1 MQPFRFAIVVFALA
15 CAACSQEKVEFQ
27 APQRA
32 TAAPAAAAQ
41 EAIVLRV
48 GAAASLRE
56 SAEEIGA
63 RFGVVDAATRVEL
76 TFGASSELAAQLR
89 AGAPL
94 DVLLSADEEIPRAL
108 EAEGLATDLRP
119 FAGNRLVVVASA
131 TVADRVKQPADLA
144 GDAVRHL
151 AMPAPAVPIGH
162 YAREWLTRVGL
173 LQAVEARIVQTEN
186 VRATLAAVD
195 AGNADAAIVY
205 ATDARIARSA
215 RVAFELPDAEQPRIL
230 YVALRASATK
240 QPDAAQRFLG
250 FLTSAESASVLQQA
264 GFTSPGAAP
273 AP

>member
-1 MQPFRFAIVVFALA
+1 MHEIRLSIGARVLLALA
-15 CAACSQEKVEFQ
+15 FACSQEKVEFQ
-27 APQRA
+27 APSE
-32 TAAPAAAAQ
+32 PAAAAQ
-41 EAIVLRV
+41 EPIVLRV

-56 SAEEIGA
+56 SVEEIGA
-63 RFGVVDAATRVEL
+63 RFGVVEASTRVEL

-89 AGAPL
+89 AGAPI
-94 DVLLSADEEIPRAL
+94 DVLLSADEEIPRGL

-131 TVADRVKQPADLA
+131 AVAERVKQPADLA
-144 GDAVRHL
+144 GDNVRHL

-162 YAREWLTRVGL
+162 YAREWLGRVGL
-173 LQAVEARIVQTEN
+173 LQTLEPRIVQTEN

-205 ATDARIARSA
+205 ATDARVATSA
-215 RVAFELPDAEQPRIL
+215 RVAFEIPATEQPRIL

-240 QPDAAQRFLG
+240 QPEAAQRFLA
-250 FLTSAESASVLQQA
+250 FLASAEGASVLQQA

>member
-1 MQPFRFAIVVFALA
+1 MQPLRFAIVALA
-15 CAACSQEKVEFQ
+15 FAFAACSQEKVEFQ
-27 APQRA
+27 APPE
-32 TAAPAAAAQ
+32 PAAGT
-41 EAIVLRV
+41 ERIPLRV
-48 GAAASLRE
+48 AAAASLRE
-56 SAEEIGA
+56 AMEEISTGFA
-63 RFGVVDAATRVEL
+63 AGVERTGLVEL

-89 AGAPL
+89 AGAPM

-108 EAEGLATDLRP
+108 ETEGLATDLRP

-162 YAREWLTRVGL
+162 YARAWLTRVGL
-173 LQAVEARIVQTEN
+173 LQAVEPRIVQTEN

-205 ATDARIARSA
+205 ATDARVARSA
-215 RVAFELPDAEQPRIL
+215 RVAFEIPAAEQPRIL

-240 QPDAAQRFLG
+240 QPDAAKRFLA

-264 GFTSPGAAP
+264 GFTPPGVAP